1 MIANELCRSRCAT
14 AVLAFLSTWSLSCAV
29 AQAQIHDM
37 DMTMA
42 VGHVD
47 FSNSCSP
54 SARRDLNSGMAALYS
69 FWFAESHQFF
79 EKAAAKDPDC
89 VIAYWGEAM
98 SDYEQIE
105 GGSLPEGEQ
114 LADGQRAIARGEAA
128 SRKTDRENAY
138 LDAVVIISTHPG
150 FRTTISVS
158 NAFPPPWAPFPRL
171 TPPIARPQ

>member
-14 AVLAFLSTWSLSCAV
+14 VVLAFLSTWSLSSV
-29 AQAQIHDM
+29 LAQAQMHDM
-37 DMTMA
+37 DMPVA

-54 SARRDLNSGMAALYS
+54 SAKQDLNSGMAALYS
-69 FWFAESHQFF
+69 FWFAESHHFF

-89 VIAYWGEAM
+89 AIAYWGEAM

-114 LADGQRAIARGEAA
+114 LADGQRRYRKGRGRL
-128 SRKTDRENAY
+128 SQDR
-138 LDAVVIISTHPG
+138 L
-150 FRTTISVS
+150 
-158 NAFPPPWAPFPRL
+158 
-171 TPPIARPQ
+171 